1 MYEKTVLG
9 NGLRVVSS
17 SMPNTRA
24 VSICLFIG
32 AGSRHERSEE
42 GGLSHFTEHLCFKG
56 TERRPTARQIS
67 ETIDSVGGILN
78 GEIGKELT
86 VYWVKVA
93 RTHFGVALDLISD
106 IVRNSRFD
114 PREVESERQV
124 IIQELSMCLDSP
136 QSRVDMLIDELMWP
150 DQPLGRD
157 VVGSKETV
165 GAITRD
171 MIVDYLSRHYLPS
184 TTVIG
189 IAGDIGHEEVVDSVA
204 RALGDWPDSV
214 AASWVA
220 VNDCQDGSRVLV
232 EERSTEQTNVCLG
245 MRGMAHLHPDRFILD
260 LLNLVLGEGMS
271 SRLFLEVRERRGLAY
286 DVQSQVSHFHDT
298 GSINISAGVDPG
310 RVEDTVKAILEE
322 LGKLRDT
329 QVSEEEMAKAKEMGK
344 GRLMLRMEDSRSVAG
359 WVGAQE
365 LLTGDILTIDAVNS
379 ILEGITAADLQRVAR
394 ELFVADRL
402 CLALVGPHCSEENV
416 QKLLKL

>member
-204 RALGDWPDSV
+204 GALGDWPDSV